1 MKASEFTVH
10 QLLIPSTVE
19 CMVQSVIG
27 RLAIARIEGGWP
39 VVETWSLRYSV
50 CIHFKKLCQF
60 IHYSSIKN

>member
-50 CIHFKKLCQF
+50 CIHFEKRCRF
-60 IHYSSIKN
+60 IPQRR